1 MITRKEMKQAAKA
14 NLKRH
19 YWMFIAVCMLAV
31 FLGAEFTNSANAVEA
46 YPTGSREQTE
56 TELSGGMVVKKPGAV
71 DVLANIINGDEQKGK
86 ELSRQLKNEEIKKS
100 EKGNPVLG
108 RQRGV
113 LAQAVN
119 AISSGSVFVTIASAI
134 NSMNGS
140 ASLVLAGFIFVSLLL
155 SMAMWFFIQNTYIVI
170 SKRIFLEGRCYDK
183 LSAQRFLFL
192 MRVKKW
198 VKTAWTMF
206 VLFIFQTLW
215 MFTIIG
221 GIIKRYS
228 YYLVPYIVA
237 ENPDIPARKAVTL
250 SRRMMKGHKWECFV
264 FELSFIGWY
273 ILGAMTLG
281 LTSYFYSNPY
291 KSASFAEYYVQIRRL
306 SKEQKIEGTEYLN
319 DRFLYEKPDRDVIVK
334 AYADVIEVMEK
345 PAEDM
350 KELKG
355 IYGFF
360 ANYLGILLKY
370 SAKEKEY
377 EESQAELVR
386 IASLGRAVEGKC
398 YPDRLFTIPEI
409 EKRKRVETIHY
420 LRHYSIWSVIL
431 MFLVF
436 SFIGWVWEVSLHL
449 IGDGVFVNRGVLHG
463 PWLPIYGT
471 GGVMILVVLNKM
483 RRHPAAEFICIVVLC
498 GLVEYFT
505 SYYLEMTQGQ
515 KWWDYSG
522 YFLNLHGRICA
533 EGLIVFGVGG
543 MAIVYLLAPLLDNV
557 IKKIRFSILIPVCII
572 FMSVYVGDAVYSMKH
587 PNTGKGITDYQS
599 GAGGQ

>member
-386 IASLGRAVEGKC
+386 IASLRRAVEGKC

-505 SYYLEMTQGQ
+505 SYYLEVTQGQ